1 MKVALSLYLCISL
14 SLLYLAFY
22 IYISLYICINL
33 CWLSSWAGLEIK
45 TDREGILFVM
55 DRRGRATGEA
65 FVQFES
71 QDDTEQAL
79 GRNREKI
86 GHRWVPTHHIYS
98 YTIATTIVQQ
108 QQLQNKSKSFNGN
121 TNMNSQ
127 YIKYTL
133 LYENTFKLLRL
144 SSWLTYKHSNFSNL

>member
-1 MKVALSLYLCISL
+1 MNIAFSLYLCISL
-14 SLLYLAFY
+14 SLSYTLHSIY
-22 IYISLYICINL
+22 IYMSLYICINL

-86 GHRWVPTHHIYS
+86 GHRWVLTHHIYS

-108 QQLQNKSKSFNGN
+108 QLQLLQNKSKSFNGN

-127 YIKYTL
+127 
-133 LYENTFKLLRL
+133 
-144 SSWLTYKHSNFSNL
+144 